1 MPQIGSHLFV
11 LSYTRRAIVRENREV
26 FGLRQPYMPVLTGT
40 ILLVRI
46 MPLGGHRWIDVSR
59 ADIHLN

>member
-11 LSYTRRAIVRENREV
+11 LSYTLQAIIRENREV

-40 ILLVRI
+40 VLLVRT
-46 MPLGGHRWIDVSR
+46 MPGSGQRWIDVDR
-59 ADIHLN
+59 KDIGLN